1 LNVFFFNIKTKLIF
15 FFYFYFFFLLN
26 CHIIYYLYE
35 FFQINKEYP
44 QLIQRLVKIHV
55 SDIYKISVLKKVLE
69 RSHVLITS
77 QSTVEQIAS
86 HYHKYRWHQSTGS
99 EFQSIGNFP
108 MRYGLNKTVRNK
120 LQSM

>member
-1 LNVFFFNIKTKLIF
+1 
-15 FFYFYFFFLLN
+15 
-26 CHIIYYLYE
+26 
-35 FFQINKEYP
+35 
-44 QLIQRLVKIHV
+44 VKINE
-55 SDIYKISVLKKVLE
+55 SDSFKISVLRKVLE

-77 QSTVEQIAS
+77 QLTVEQITS

-99 EFQSIGNFP
+99 RFQSVGNFP

>member
-1 LNVFFFNIKTKLIF
+1 MK
-15 FFYFYFFFLLN
+15 
-26 CHIIYYLYE
+26 
-35 FFQINKEYP
+35 INE
-44 QLIQRLVKIHV
+44 
-55 SDIYKISVLKKVLE
+55 SDSFKISVLRKVLE

-77 QSTVEQIAS
+77 QLTVEQITS

-99 EFQSIGNFP
+99 RFQSVGNFP